1 MGNRAR
7 IRRDA
12 MSLNPI
18 DDALFQKMAEDR
30 GFCQEILQVIL
41 NDKALQVMDNVPQF
55 MLKNL
60 QGRSC
65 ILDVKCTL
73 GDGRIVNAEV
83 QKSDNDDHQRRVRYN
98 AALLTANIAEPGDRF
113 KAIPDVVVVFIS
125 KFDMYKS
132 GKALYHVDRIIRE
145 NGTMVD
151 NGFSELYVNAEVQDD
166 SDVAKLMDIFTRHEA
181 YDDEMFPITS
191 KRKRLFKTTEEGVN
205 EMCEVIEKY
214 IAEGRREGIRKGRSE
229 GRREGKAEAIRNLME
244 SMSMTAEQAMKA
256 LDTSRRV
263 RKIYDL
269 AVMDLE
275 HIISNMEGYYG
286 TGEMVSWKMGWNRHS
301 TLFEPDA
308 GSRHSLCLSEFGKGR
323 KGAGGVAGTEAA
335 AVSRLQDSQAGWQ
348 L

>member
-18 DDALFQKMAEDR
+18 DDALFQKMAEDT

-113 KAIPDVVVVFIS
+113 KAIPNVVVVFIS

-151 NGFSELYVNAEVQDD
+151 NGF
-166 SDVAKLMDIFTRHEA
+166 
-181 YDDEMFPITS
+181 
-191 KRKRLFKTTEEGVN
+191 RKRLFKTTEEGVN

-229 GRREGKAEAIRNLME
+229 GRREGMRKGRREGKAEAIRNLME

-256 LDTSRRV
+256 L
-263 RKIYDL
+263 KI
-269 AVMDLE
+269 
-275 HIISNMEGYYG
+275 
-286 TGEMVSWKMGWNRHS
+286 
-301 TLFEPDA
+301 PA
-308 GSRHSLCLSEFGKGR
+308 GEFGKYM
-323 KGAGGVAGTEAA
+323 T
-335 AVSRLQDSQAGWQ
+335 L

>member
-1 MGNRAR
+1 MLVGNRAR
-7 IRRDA
+7 IRQDA

-18 DDALFQKMAEDR
+18 DDALFQKMAEDTE
-30 GFCQEILQVIL
+30 FCQEILQVIL

-113 KAIPDVVVVFIS
+113 KAIPNVVVVFIS

-145 NGTMVD
+145 NGAMVD

-166 SDVAKLMDIFTRHEA
+166 SDVARLMDIFTRHDA
-181 YDDEMFPITS
+181 YDDEMYNVPKSVDTLRRRDFQ
-191 KRKRLFKTTEEGVN
+191 KVN
-205 EMCEVIEKY
+205 C
-214 IAEGRREGIRKGRSE
+214 R
-229 GRREGKAEAIRNLME
+229 
-244 SMSMTAEQAMKA
+244 
-256 LDTSRRV
+256 
-263 RKIYDL
+263 
-269 AVMDLE
+269 
-275 HIISNMEGYYG
+275 
-286 TGEMVSWKMGWNRHS
+286 
-301 TLFEPDA
+301 
-308 GSRHSLCLSEFGKGR
+308 
-323 KGAGGVAGTEAA
+323 
-335 AVSRLQDSQAGWQ
+335 
-348 L
+348 

>member
-1 MGNRAR
+1 
-7 IRRDA
+7 
-12 MSLNPI
+12 
-18 DDALFQKMAEDR
+18 
-30 GFCQEILQVIL
+30 
-41 NDKALQVMDNVPQF
+41 
-55 MLKNL
+55 ML
-60 QGRSC
+60 
-65 ILDVKCTL
+65 V
-73 GDGRIVNAEV
+73 
-83 QKSDNDDHQRRVRYN
+83 H
-98 AALLTANIAEPGDRF
+98 
-113 KAIPDVVVVFIS
+113 IS

-166 SDVAKLMDIFTRHEA
+166 SDVAKLMEIFTRHDA

-256 LDTSRRV
+256 L
-263 RKIYDL
+263 KI
-269 AVMDLE
+269 
-275 HIISNMEGYYG
+275 
-286 TGEMVSWKMGWNRHS
+286 
-301 TLFEPDA
+301 PA
-308 GSRHSLCLSEFGKGR
+308 GEFGKYM
-323 KGAGGVAGTEAA
+323 T
-335 AVSRLQDSQAGWQ
+335 L

>member
-1 MGNRAR
+1 MLVGNRAR
-7 IRRDA
+7 IRQDA

-18 DDALFQKMAEDR
+18 DDALFQKMAEDT

-55 MLKNL
+55 MIKNL

-113 KAIPDVVVVFIS
+113 KAIPNVVVVFIS

-166 SDVAKLMDIFTRHEA
+166 SNVARLMEIFTKHDV
-181 YDDEMFPITS
+181 YDEMFPITS

-214 IAEGRREGIRKGRSE
+214 IAEGRREGRS
-229 GRREGKAEAIRNLME
+229 EGKAEAIRSLME

-256 LDTSRRV
+256 L
-263 RKIYDL
+263 KI
-269 AVMDLE
+269 
-275 HIISNMEGYYG
+275 
-286 TGEMVSWKMGWNRHS
+286 
-301 TLFEPDA
+301 PA
-308 GSRHSLCLSEFGKGR
+308 GEFGKYM
-323 KGAGGVAGTEAA
+323 T
-335 AVSRLQDSQAGWQ
+335 L